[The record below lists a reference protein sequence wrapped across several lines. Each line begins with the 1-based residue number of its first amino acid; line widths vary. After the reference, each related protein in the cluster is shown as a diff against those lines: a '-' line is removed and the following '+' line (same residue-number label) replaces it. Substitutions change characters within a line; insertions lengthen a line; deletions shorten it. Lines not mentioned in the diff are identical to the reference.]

1 MPRITASNVGEHVAL
16 QEQRVFDA
24 AIRLFVERGYAN
36 VTFADIADAVGLA
49 RNSLYRYF
57 PSKADILIRWFQTEL
72 EDRISRSTEL
82 LEPGDDPD
90 PRDLI
95 AAWVD
100 DQLDYASRPE
110 HALVVSMAQI
120 EPNLAGEARSELFG
134 GHSRLMAPV
143 AAVLLRAGVDPTMID
158 ATVDLI
164 GGIVLSA
171 ARYESTHPNPGSSAR
186 LQVHRAINALVG

>member
-1 MPRITASNVGEHVAL
+1 MPRITASNVEEHAAL

-24 AIRLFVERGYAN
+24 AIHLFIEHGYAN
-36 VTFADIADAVGLA
+36 VTFADIADTVGLA

-57 PSKADILIRWFQTEL
+57 PSKADILIRWFRAEL
-72 EDRISRSTEL
+72 EDRVTRSTAF
-82 LEPGDDPD
+82 LERGDDTD
-90 PRDLI
+90 PSDLI
-95 AAWVD
+95 ATWVD

-120 EPNLAGEARSELFG
+120 EPNVAGEARAELFG

-143 AAVLLRAGVDPTMID
+143 TEVLQQAGVDPTMID

-171 ARYESTHPNPGSSAR
+171 ARYESTHPNPGPSAR
-186 LQVHRAINALVG
+186 IQAHRAIDALIT